1 MRFAKQTLQRG
12 PSLKPWIL
20 ALFVALLPTLA
31 LTSEPDP
38 EFDRLDGKGKSRRRV
53 DVIEWEGNLEVH
65 VYPGGALRGLAL
77 KLDDR
82 DQARKVMVLG
92 YRFDTQPQK
101 QLIRRALLSIPMRP
115 GFRVYRDPSS
125 GEEYD
130 KIIISQHQLGKPLLA
145 YQTEA
150 EPKQLYPEGH
160 PLNPEESEKS
170 RVAARPLEPMN
181 LGQSPGG
188 QQESVGAAAMRTP
201 ASGTH
206 TPGESAPPKT
216 ILPSQAPEE
225 SDGSIRPFQW

>member
-1 MRFAKQTLQRG
+1 MQSKKRTHQRNW
-12 PSLKPWIL
+12 LKPL
-20 ALFVALLPTLA
+20 CVALLATLLPIIPHA
-31 LTSEPDP
+31 SEPDP

-92 YRFDTQPQK
+92 YRFDTQPNK
-101 QLIRRALLSIPMRP
+101 QLIRRALLSIPMKP
-115 GFRVYRDPSS
+115 GFHAYRDPSS

-160 PLNPEESEKS
+160 PLNTEAEEKS
-170 RVAARPLEPMN
+170 GIAQRPLEHMN
-181 LGQSPGG
+181 LGMSSEATRAPA
-188 QQESVGAAAMRTP
+188 QQAPTS
-201 ASGTH
+201 SG
-206 TPGESAPPKT
+206 PKT
-216 ILPSQAPEE
+216 LLPVLDPEE
-225 SDGSIRPFQW
+225 ADGSIRPFQW